1 MDIADSIS
9 GKKAEQS
16 HHEKKMG
23 HQGGSKRRGEYRI
36 VTLFFV
42 LA

>member
-1 MDIADSIS
+1 MDILTVFRA
-9 GKKAEQS
+9 KKQNRVIMK
-16 HHEKKMG
+16 KKMG